1 MLGKESIMAR
11 RAAGREIFA
20 GRLPLL
26 GYTPTATFP
35 RSVERSFALRQRF
48 HAGNNVFMD
57 I

>member
-1 MLGKESIMAR
+1 MAR